1 MHLSIHLF
9 INIYIHRSIYLSI
22 HPYYSSNS
30 TYLTWII
37 YLFYSIYS
45 ITQLPAN
52 FIRPESLLL
61 SLGTTGVVIDID
73 KALLCTSNT
82 TTSGSSNV
90 SAYDQNQHSYLQ
102 YNNHHYQQSSNNTR
116 IERIE
121 WSSFPLSVSFIQP
134 YLVSI
139 LIDAVDIHEL
149 SSFRSVQRII
159 ISSLSSQEISFC
171 SCMVEHSINSFQYG
185 YICNGEQLS
194 ALKLISIPR
203 QVSVLHWLC
212 VEV

>member
-1 MHLSIHLF
+1 MHS
-9 INIYIHRSIYLSI
+9 SIYLSI
-22 HPYYSSNS
+22 HPYY
-30 TYLTWII
+30 YFYYII
-37 YLFYSIYS
+37 SIYS
-45 ITQLPAN
+45 TTQLPAN

-61 SLGTTGVVIDID
+61 SLGTTGVVIDLD
-73 KALLCTSNT
+73 KALICNSNA
-82 TTSGSSNV
+82 SSSSSSSSSSSNV
-90 SAYDQNQHSYLQ
+90 GTYDQNQHSHLQ
-102 YNNHHYQQSSNNTR
+102 YNNHHYNQSSNNNTR
-116 IERIE
+116 IERIQ

-139 LIDAVDIHEL
+139 LIDAVEIHEL

-171 SCMVEHSINSFQYG
+171 SCIVEHTTTSYQYG

-203 QVSVLHWLC
+203 QVSCGTDYGRTYVFT
-212 VEV
+212 